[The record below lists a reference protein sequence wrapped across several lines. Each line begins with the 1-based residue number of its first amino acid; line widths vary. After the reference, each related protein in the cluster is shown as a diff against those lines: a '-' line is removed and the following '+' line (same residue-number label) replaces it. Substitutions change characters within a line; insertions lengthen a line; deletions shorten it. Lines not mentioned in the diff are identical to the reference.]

1 MSEVGI
7 KLEVTGLPEF
17 VVPRLRDLLR
27 DYLTNSGD
35 SDINPSEPGSRS
47 LKVKLKIAGD
57 RSQNTIRVIEK
68 EKKLI
73 RSHRVTDYINS
84 VCERFQ
90 ELLALYFPY
99 DEDDFDY
106 ERRAT
111 LTLKVIM
118 KPLHGN
124 TNGLAKSYVVS
135 FPAVLE
141 ECTSK
146 QVSGTGN

>member
-111 LTLKVIM
+111 LTLKAIM

-124 TNGLAKSYVVS
+124 TNGLAKSYVEIKEDV
-135 FPAVLE
+135 E
-141 ECTSK
+141 DY
-146 QVSGTGN
+146 